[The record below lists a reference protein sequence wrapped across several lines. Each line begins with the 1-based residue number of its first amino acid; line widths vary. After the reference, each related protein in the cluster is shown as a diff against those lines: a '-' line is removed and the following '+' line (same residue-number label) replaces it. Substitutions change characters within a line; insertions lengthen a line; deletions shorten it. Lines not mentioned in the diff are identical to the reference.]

1 MRCRCKRTRL
11 SQKGFWLVLHVTII
25 PFKNPPTGKKDY
37 RSFSCWTAAANKL
50 IVQLRAPPSTA
61 ACRRRSSASLVAAH
75 SSFSI
80 CRLLLSSLASSADRC
95 VQSLNLA
102 DPVQNPI

>member
-1 MRCRCKRTRL
+1 MGFGWSCTLPSFL
-11 SQKGFWLVLHVTII
+11 S
-25 PFKNPPTGKKDY
+25 PPTGSKDY

-75 SSFSI
+75 SSFSL
-80 CRLLLSSLASSADRC
+80 CRLLLLALAYSADRC
-95 VQSLNLA
+95 VQSLTLT
-102 DPVQNPI
+102 DPV

>member
-11 SQKGFWLVLHVTII
+11 SQNGFWLVLHVTII
-25 PFKNPPTGKKDY
+25 PLPPPTGSKDY

-75 SSFSI
+75 SSFSF
-80 CRLLLSSLASSADRC
+80 CRLLLLALAYSADRC
-95 VQSLNLA
+95 VQSLTLA
-102 DPVQNPI
+102 DPV